1 MERGYSVVEGEAQTY
16 FCLLSHVC
24 LVAVVKRRCCSNQVA
39 VEVFLSVVI
48 ARQHVE
54 VVSVDLHVSAKWHV
68 GGGEPFATLV
78 EVLVLS
84 SLQELSGHD
93 TGVLLLGLVDGDGVV
108 SQVER
113 DDETTVDIFGN
124 ARVETGS
131 ESQDVLIVVE
141 VLEEI
146 GLRSVGHKLVDV
158 TEGVLLSSH
167 QAVVRGHLWGLGL
180 SWAGR
185 VLFTQFKMTLVLI
198 VVVLLSVLVHSI
210 NLHDVAEGVD
220 AASGVDL
227 VTGKVVISDEGLAGL
242 LNLAGVGK
250 LLSAEEAGERIETI
264 ILVVSLT
271 DLNGIVSQ
279 VIVDDERTV
288 VGVAVE
294 TEHLS
299 VVVQELLLGSN
310 LATSKLLLEILEH
323 EGITLGW
330 DGDLGLVEGV
340 SRESLG
346 FGTGLSAF
354 HHELSSVIISIVDSE
369 DASVDS
375 HIAANGEVVRHEG
388 LLRAITLQDHVSIEE
403 GALGDSRVHLL
414 GLSDHDRLVFKVVEN
429 HGFSNSVVLKT
440 ALDNALFG
448 V

>member
-1 MERGYSVVEGEAQTY
+1 M
-16 FCLLSHVC
+16 
-24 LVAVVKRRCCSNQVA
+24 AVQ
-39 VEVFLSVVI
+39 VFLSVVI

-54 VVSVDLHVSAKWHV
+54 VVAVDLHVSTKGHV
-68 GGGEPFATLV
+68 SGGQPLTSFV
-78 EVLVLS
+78 EVFVLP
-84 SLQELSGHD
+84 LLKELAGDD

-185 VLFTQFKMTLVLI
+185 VLFTQFKMTLVLL

-310 LATSKLLLEILEH
+310 LASSKLLLEILEH

-354 HHELSSVIISIVDSE
+354 LNTIENRHKRPTNIISI
-369 DASVDS
+369 
-375 HIAANGEVVRHEG
+375 
-388 LLRAITLQDHVSIEE
+388 Q
-403 GALGDSRVHLL
+403 
-414 GLSDHDRLVFKVVEN
+414 
-429 HGFSNSVVLKT
+429 
-440 ALDNALFG
+440 
-448 V
+448 